1 MKDSTEVEVMVSEQE
16 KHGSFQSM
24 VQEPDLQDLIHS
36 GLDEYDEKCRRKKH
50 DVGHSRLEIH
60 Y

>member
-1 MKDSTEVEVMVSEQE
+1 VEVMVSEQE